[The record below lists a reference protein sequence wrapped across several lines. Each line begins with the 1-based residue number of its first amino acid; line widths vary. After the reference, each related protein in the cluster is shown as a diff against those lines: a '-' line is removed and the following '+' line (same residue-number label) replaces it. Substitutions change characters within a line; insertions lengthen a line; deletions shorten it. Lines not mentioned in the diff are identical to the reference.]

1 MAKPNNPIIMST
13 LLAPS
18 VVLPS
23 VLDDDGF
30 GFPAPMLDSEF
41 FTLPSRLL
49 NAPLFRNLD
58 LPAVNVKD
66 NTKTFELELA
76 VPGYKKDDLKV
87 HVDEGMVTISSEKKK
102 ESEEDKNG
110 YKRREFSYT
119 SFQRSFQL
127 PENTD
132 GDKVT
137 ANYVDGILKI
147 SIPKTK
153 ALPEKKGKEVRIA

>member
-1 MAKPNNPIIMST
+1 MASPNNPINMST

-23 VLDDDGF
+23 LLDDDGF
-30 GFPAPMLDSEF
+30 DFPSQVLDNDFWTMPTRAFNTSF
-41 FTLPSRLL
+41 
-49 NAPLFRNLD
+49 FRNAGV
-58 LPAVNVKD
+58 PAVNVKD
-66 NTKTFELELA
+66 NTKSFDLELA
-76 VPGYKKDDLKV
+76 VPGYKKEDLKV
-87 HVDEGMVTISSEKKK
+87 RVDEGMITISSEKKK
-102 ESEEDKNG
+102 ETEEEKNG
-110 YKRREFSYT
+110 YARREFRYS

-127 PENTD
+127 PENAD

-137 ANYVDGILKI
+137 ANYVDGILKL